1 MLKPEKY
8 DPLNRSIA
16 YVLDIIGEGWTILI
30 IREVYFGTRRFED
43 FQRQLSIARNILS
56 SRLKKLCE
64 NGILDRVLIKQ
75 GGKRH
80 EYVLT
85 RKGKELMP
93 LLVALTQW
101 GDKWFPGENAEP
113 IIFMDKE
120 YREPIADIKVYSSR
134 GRQLRPR
141 DIMVVA
147 GPGAS
152 AEAKSRIDEL
162 NLLLESGD

>member
-1 MLKPEKY
+1 
-8 DPLNRSIA
+8 
-16 YVLDIIGEGWTILI
+16 
-30 IREVYFGTRRFED
+30 
-43 FQRQLSIARNILS
+43 
-56 SRLKKLCE
+56 
-64 NGILDRVLIKQ
+64 
-75 GGKRH
+75 
-80 EYVLT
+80 
-85 RKGKELMP
+85 MP

-120 YREPIADIKVYSSR
+120 FREPIADIKVYSSR
-134 GRQLRPR
+134 GRQSRPR